1 MAWYLIRRYLF
12 SNQTTSIM
20 KTMTRLSL
28 LGVTLG
34 VMTMIVVLSV
44 MTGFSKIIRDRLL
57 SIEPHLTVAAGKDM
71 QASAED
77 SPEGGGGMVA
87 ASDDGG
93 GGLATS
99 DIPVTRGPNPT
110 RKSLEGFFE
119 GAAGT
124 EISSYERQDVIIRTM
139 DGLFSG
145 GVAKGLDENG
155 LKLFRDGLQRSKQK
169 AGGAVNEGITV
180 KAEVPSFSPDL
191 KANEIIIGAD
201 LARGLGVFEDD
212 EVVLLPP
219 ESLLAP
225 KGEVPQIEKVK
236 VRALLRTNIPDIDG
250 HLIFY
255 RKDRTLK
262 RFQGAASRTYGF
274 EIRLADPDAVT
285 QWIEPLKVQGWKV
298 ETWQTRNSALF
309 YSLKMERML
318 FSIFLGLTIFISSFS
333 IVIVLVMLSVHK
345 RREIGTLMALGLS
358 PARTQVVFTQLGLM
372 LSGAG
377 VFAGLILGLGICL
390 IGRNLDLDFLP
401 DIYYDTRIPFELEP
415 SLMTG
420 IMIIAVLVGLV
431 AAWIPARINSRLS
444 PIEALRG

>member
-57 SIEPHLTVAAGKDM
+57 SIEPHLTVAAGQGM
-71 QASAED
+71 QAL
-77 SPEGGGGMVA
+77 EG
-87 ASDDGG
+87 D
-93 GGLATS
+93 ATEANTVS
-99 DIPVTRGPNPT
+99 ESGPDRGPHPT

-119 GAAGT
+119 GTPGT

-145 GVAKGLDENG
+145 GVAKGLDESG
-155 LKLFRDGLQRSKQK
+155 LRLFQSGLTRTKQK
-169 AGGAVNEGITV
+169 VPGSASDDISIKSESAGS
-180 KAEVPSFSPDL
+180 SFTSDL
-191 KANEIIIGAD
+191 KANEIVIGAD
-201 LARGLGVFEDD
+201 LARGLGIFEED

-225 KGEVPQIEKVK
+225 KGEVPQIERVK

-250 HLIFY
+250 HVIFY

-274 EIRLADPDAVT
+274 EIRLADPDGVN
-285 QWIEPLKVQGWKV
+285 QWLEPLKVQGWKV

-318 FSIFLGLTIFISSFS
+318 FSIFLGLTILISSFS

-358 PARTQVVFTQLGLM
+358 PRKTQVVFTQLGLM
-372 LSGAG
+372 LSGTG
-377 VFAGLILGLGICL
+377 VFVGLILGLSICL
-390 IGRNLDLDFLP
+390 VGRNLDLDFLP

-415 SLMTG
+415 SLLGG

-431 AAWIPARINSRLS
+431 AAWIPARINSRLT